1 MGESFKRILDLSRT
15 VTILKAETKT
25 KPNREKEMK
34 MTQAISDTLH
44 SIGYDVETYT
54 CLHHNEPMP
63 LDDWLRATSGGKSGK
78 RQYAT
83 LASRGVKTDKG
94 LKDKVKTFILYMSPA
109 KEAGVNMCPMSG
121 NCASVCINTSG
132 QMVMRPAIQAR
143 IKRTLRY
150 HLYREQ
156 FMHDLTCELNIHK
169 YTCELDGYTPA
180 VRLNG
185 TSDILW
191 ERTGIIDKFPELQFY
206 DYTKFTKRQ
215 RPNVPSN
222 YHLTY
227 SLSEQAGS
235 WGNAKEWL
243 DNGGNVAVV
252 VRNKL
257 QARFAVAMGFQGYPA
272 INGDKNDL
280 RYTDPKGT
288 AVILY
293 AKGKATK
300 DTSGFVQ
307 DINTQDISIAA

>member
-1 MGESFKRILDLSRT
+1 MPRIT
-15 VTILKAETKT
+15 
-25 KPNREKEMK
+25 P
-34 MTQAISDTLH
+34 AISEVLK
-44 SIGYDVETYT
+44 SIGYDVETST
-54 CLHHNEPMP
+54 CLHRNKTMD
-63 LDDWLRATSGGKSGK
+63 LGKWLRTTSGGKSGK
-78 RQYAT
+78 GRYAT
-83 LASRGVKTDKG
+83 LASKSVKTDKG
-94 LKDKVKTFILYMSPA
+94 LKDKVKTFILYLSPA
-109 KEAGVNMCPMSG
+109 REAGVNTCPMAG

-132 QMVMRPAIQAR
+132 QMVVPNSIQAR

-156 FMHDLTCELNIHK
+156 FLHDLRCELNIHK
-169 YTCELDGYTPA
+169 YTCELDGYAPA

-191 ERTGIIDKFPELQFY
+191 ERTGIIDEFPELQFY

-235 WGNAKEWL
+235 WENAREWL

-257 QARFAVAMGFQGYPA
+257 QARWSVAMGFRGYPA
-272 INGDKNDL
+272 IDGDINDL
-280 RYTDPKGT
+280 RYDDPKGS

-307 DINTQDISIAA
+307 DIETQAAALAA

>member
-1 MGESFKRILDLSRT
+1 MPRIT
-15 VTILKAETKT
+15 
-25 KPNREKEMK
+25 P
-34 MTQAISDTLH
+34 AISEVLQ
-44 SIGYDVETYT
+44 SIGYDVETLT
-54 CLHHNEPMP
+54 CLHRNKTMD
-63 LDDWLRATSGGKSGK
+63 LDKWLRTTSGGKSGK
-78 RQYAT
+78 GRYAT
-83 LASRGVKTDKG
+83 LASKGVKTDKG

-109 KEAGVNMCPMSG
+109 KEAGINTCPMAG
-121 NCASVCINTSG
+121 NCTKVCINTSG
-132 QMVMRPAIQAR
+132 QMVMPNSVQAR

-156 FMHDLTCELNIHK
+156 FMHDLKCELNIHK

-191 ERTGIIDKFPELQFY
+191 ERTGIIDQFPELQFY

-215 RPNVPSN
+215 RPNVPAN

-235 WGNAKEWL
+235 WDNAREWL

-257 QARFAVAMGFQGYPA
+257 QARWAVAMGFRGYPA
-272 INGDKNDL
+272 IDGDINDL
-280 RYTDPKGT
+280 RYDDPKGS
-288 AVILY
+288 AVILF

-307 DINTQDISIAA
+307 DIETQSAALAA